1 MAERTTIKSLISS
14 SLSTKA
20 FEHLGVPLG
29 GTLTVNTGPENEG
42 TCSWDMDAD
51 DRDEVLSKLLGI
63 ALAHYAVE
71 TMVMPSNAD
80 RLDNILGFL
89 KSLVNN
95 PRLVDSWGRGDMMDM
110 IEEFEGFVYDIESVQ
125 QNLRP

>member
-1 MAERTTIKSLISS
+1 MTEHTIKSLISS
-14 SLSTKA
+14 GLSIRA
-20 FEHLGVPLG
+20 LEHLGVPLG
-29 GTLTVNTGPENEG
+29 GTLTVNTGENDG
-42 TCSWDMDAD
+42 TCSWNMDAD

-80 RLDNILGFL
+80 RLDNVCEFL
-89 KSLVNN
+89 KNAAENHSV
-95 PRLVDSWGRGDMMDM
+95 SMRGWNGD
-110 IEEFEGFVYDIESVQ
+110 ELAETLSGYAYDIESVQ